1 MRTRKVKARKSTA
14 EKLWDFRESVRSYYA
29 KVRSPKSNS
38 DPIPKVNQFPS
49 MYHHFAER
57 ILDEEKANH
66 ERTVKESNAIM
77 K

>member
-29 KVRSPKSNS
+29 KVRSPKLNP
-38 DPIPKVNQFPS
+38 DPMPTVNQFPS